1 VPITSLFGE
10 YLKPVRNF
18 QAFLTGFLNSLE
30 PVNYTLKNGMMR
42 VFLVRNSVIFHG
54 SYALDYL
61 SFLRAV
67 WTNYWPRRGV
77 SVELEHESMK

>member
-1 VPITSLFGE
+1 
-10 YLKPVRNF
+10 
-18 QAFLTGFLNSLE
+18 
-30 PVNYTLKNGMMR
+30 MMR